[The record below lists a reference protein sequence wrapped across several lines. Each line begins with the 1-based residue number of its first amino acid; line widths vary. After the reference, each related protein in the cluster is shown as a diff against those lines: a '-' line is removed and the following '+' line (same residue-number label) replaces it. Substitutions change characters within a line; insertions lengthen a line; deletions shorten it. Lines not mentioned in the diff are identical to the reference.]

1 MKFEV
6 RALHGDAMVSV
17 IIDAVSEREARQQ
30 AQQQRLKPVSVRRI
44 AAAAGPLAGRRHD
57 FSLLLFSQELLTLLE
72 AGLSVFEA
80 LETLHEKEKRPF
92 SRSVL
97 ASVLARLSEGKP
109 LSTAFGEMPEL
120 FPALYTSIIRTA
132 ERTSNL
138 PQSVSRYVEYQTRL
152 DGVRAKIASA
162 SIYPM
167 VLAVVG
173 AAVMLFLLGYVVP
186 RFAVVYQG
194 TGRELPALS
203 ALLLAWGT
211 WVGQHQA
218 IALACFVGGGAGLGA
233 AVRSL
238 RRGGAFLRGC
248 ARLPGMRERIHA
260 YQLARFYLTLGM
272 LLEGGMPIVAA
283 MELVKALLP
292 PELRSAA
299 SRSTARI
306 ARGESLSSAMEQEAL
321 STSVVSRMLR
331 VGEQSGRMGEMM
343 IRAAQVLDADI
354 TRWIDRFS
362 RTFEPLMMAAIGVV
376 VGAVVVLL
384 YIPIFDLAGSLG

>member
-1 MKFEV
+1 MKFEI
-6 RALHGDAMVSV
+6 RALNGDAMMS
-17 IIDAVSEREARQQ
+17 IAIDAVSEHEARLQ
-30 AQQQRLKPVSVRRI
+30 AQRQMLKPVSVRRV
-44 AAAAGPLAGRRHD
+44 ASAGNPLSSRRHD

-80 LETLHEKEKRPF
+80 LEALHEKEKRPF
-92 SRSVL
+92 ARSVL
-97 ASVLARLSEGKP
+97 GSLLTRLSEGKP
-109 LSTAFGEMPEL
+109 LSAAFGEMPEL
-120 FPALYTSIIRTA
+120 FPALYTSIVRTA

-138 PQSVSRYVEYQTRL
+138 PQSLSRYIDYQTRL

-162 SIYPM
+162 SIYPL

-211 WVGQHQA
+211 WVGQHQVVA
-218 IALACFVGGGAGLGA
+218 LLSFLGTGIGLALAVL
-233 AVRSL
+233 SL
-238 RRGGAFLRGC
+238 RRGGAFLRWC
-248 ARLPGMRERIHA
+248 AQLPGMRERIHA

-272 LLEGGMPIVAA
+272 LLEGGMPIVGAL
-283 MELVKALLP
+283 ELVSELLS
-292 PELRSAA
+292 PELRAA
-299 SRSTARI
+299 AARSTQRI
-306 ARGESLSSAMEQEAL
+306 ARGESLSSAMEKEAL
-321 STSVVSRMLR
+321 STPVVSRMLR

-343 IRAAQVLDADI
+343 VRAAQVLDADI

-362 RTFEPLMMAAIGVV
+362 RTFEPLLMAAIGVV
-376 VGAVVVLL
+376 VGTVVVLL